1 MAISQVERDKFWA
14 YVTVF
19 GTLWGGLELT
29 LGTFLHVLHVPKTG
43 FIMCTLSIIL
53 LIAQRKIF
61 PARGSSICTAV
72 VAACIKCLSP
82 GGIIAGPV
90 FGILGEALVVELA
103 LLIAPTAL
111 PAAMIAGALTLTWS
125 QIQSVVKIWIYYGQD
140 FIDGL
145 TKLIVKFFAIEWTSA
160 IGWGLLGLFFG
171 ITSICGA
178 VAGLIG
184 SRLGKKVLRQIEL
197 DQAELTADAQTPENT
212 QDAPSSAQDID
223 AACIREASSNTND
236 DLAREAKQVTLA
248 TGSPDH
254 HDASERPETPEN
266 TQDAQKSIKEGETE
280 NAPKSAQNG
289 DAEDA
294 LKIMSNLKGA
304 SKRRKPDEVTIG
316 SRAMI
321 APVALITLIVQ
332 LQGELLWSAI
342 ALAIWLGALFFKAR
356 TALKAIWW
364 PKFWALTLAVS
375 LLSGLIL
382 AWDFSGNWAWQTG
395 LEATARMM
403 IRGCYVFSLITWA
416 TRAIRPSE
424 VLSFWNKVHL
434 PGLGTAI
441 TNAYQILP
449 QWLDLMNDMLK
460 SRPKGKR
467 ATLRYIGQC
476 FLLCLVQA
484 SRDSE
489 SKPSA
494 GFDDFGNEIQGSR
507 HS

>member
-1 MAISQVERDKFWA
+1 
-14 YVTVF
+14 
-19 GTLWGGLELT
+19 
-29 LGTFLHVLHVPKTG
+29 
-43 FIMCTLSIIL
+43 
-53 LIAQRKIF
+53 
-61 PARGSSICTAV
+61 
-72 VAACIKCLSP
+72 
-82 GGIIAGPV
+82 
-90 FGILGEALVVELA
+90 
-103 LLIAPTAL
+103 
-111 PAAMIAGALTLTWS
+111 
-125 QIQSVVKIWIYYGQD
+125 
-140 FIDGL
+140 
-145 TKLIVKFFAIEWTSA
+145 
-160 IGWGLLGLFFG
+160 
-171 ITSICGA
+171 
-178 VAGLIG
+178 
-184 SRLGKKVLRQIEL
+184 
-197 DQAELTADAQTPENT
+197 
-212 QDAPSSAQDID
+212 
-223 AACIREASSNTND
+223 
-236 DLAREAKQVTLA
+236 
-248 TGSPDH
+248 
-254 HDASERPETPEN
+254 
-266 TQDAQKSIKEGETE
+266 
-280 NAPKSAQNG
+280 
-289 DAEDA
+289 
-294 LKIMSNLKGA
+294 MSNLKGA

-364 PKFWALTLAVS
+364 PNFWALTLAVS

-494 GFDDFGNEIQGSR
+494 GFDDFGNKIQGSR
-507 HS
+507 HL